1 MNIKFE
7 FATIGDVFEQSFKL
21 VLLAAA
27 VALVN
32 YLIGDESGIV
42 VILSVAIFLVSQFI
56 RLLGLVSRYHSALA
70 DLQSALPSLELG
82 REDIDSVE
90 KLADYIDDSLD
101 GIEDKHKADL
111 EAVKVGLLRDN
122 TQQMDKMKAL
132 QMELAQQDIDLG
144 QSKLELKK
152 AWSEKTR
159 LDNDRVGEIQ
169 QIKSELVSE
178 RERVK
183 KAESLL
189 RENTQ
194 QMEGYKELDV
204 FLGDDFEAIK
214 KKYQSITNTLNAKQR
229 NRDKELVD
237 G

>member
-42 VILSVAIFLVSQFI
+42 VILSVGIFLVSQFI
-56 RLLGLVSRYHSALA
+56 RLLGLVSRYHSALV
-70 DLQSALPSLELG
+70 DLQSALPSLEVG
-82 REDIDSVE
+82 REDIQSVE
-90 KLADYIDDSLD
+90 SLADYIDDSLD
-101 GIEDKHKADL
+101 GIEDKHEADL

-132 QMELAQQDIDLG
+132 QLELAQQDIDLE

-169 QIKSELVSE
+169 QLKAELESE
-178 RERVK
+178 RKRV
-183 KAESLL
+183 SLL

-194 QMEGYKELDV
+194 QMEGFEV
-204 FLGDDFEAIK
+204 FLSGDNEAIK
-214 KKYQSITNTLNAKQR
+214 SKYLSIIASNNAKQR
-229 NRDKELVD
+229 NKVVSDIDCLSRENT
-237 G
+237 